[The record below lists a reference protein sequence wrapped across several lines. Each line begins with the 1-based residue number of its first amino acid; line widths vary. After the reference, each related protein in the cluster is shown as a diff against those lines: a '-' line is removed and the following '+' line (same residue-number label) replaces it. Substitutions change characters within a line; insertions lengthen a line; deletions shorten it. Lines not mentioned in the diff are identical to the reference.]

1 MVVQLGRNA
10 ARAGSAQRFGLLNS
24 APMFSH
30 PNEVIA
36 VAVIAV
42 LLLGLL
48 AAVVSRKTNEHP
60 YESIDLLLTPPER
73 KFFVVLHKAVSPDLH
88 VFAKVRLAD
97 IIQTKRGLPKNIWR
111 RAFNRIC
118 NKHVDFVACHPETFK
133 VLVVIELD
141 DSSHDSSKAR
151 KTDNFK
157 DAALAAASIPILR
170 VPTQRSYSASLLR
183 EDLFSCI
190 QG

>member
-1 MVVQLGRNA
+1 
-10 ARAGSAQRFGLLNS
+10 
-24 APMFSH
+24 MFTN

-36 VAVIAV
+36 VAVAVV

-48 AAVVSRKTNEHP
+48 VVVVSKKTSEHP
-60 YESIDLLLTPPER
+60 YDPIDLLLTPPER
-73 KFFVVLHKAVSPDLH
+73 KFFIVLHKAVAPELH

-141 DSSHDSSKAR
+141 DSSHDSAKAR

-170 VPTQRSYSASLLR
+170 VPTQRAYSANLLR
-183 EDLFSCI
+183 EDLFACLK
-190 QG
+190 G